1 MMTADVEKL
10 KEDLI
15 MRIEIYLRESL
26 RFEIRPSQMDDLIED
41 IKMLGN
47 LSLNNITN
55 ETN

>member
-1 MMTADVEKL
+1 MTADVEKL